1 MRLTR
6 SENMARIR
14 AGDTEPELQLRCAL
28 WKRGLRYRVN
38 YRTPGGRA
46 DFALPARGVAIFV
59 DGCFWHG
66 CPEHYVRPRSASA
79 FWERKLLENVSRDRR
94 QTQQLLDA
102 GWIPIRLW
110 EHEVRE
116 DLEGAASGV
125 FTILKTGRPHWPIW
139 RVVRVEAVD
148 AATRLERRRLEEL
161 LGSGCRVEE
170 GQRITAK
177 VGRVYR
183 LRAPDK

>member
-1 MRLTR
+1 MPLTR

-14 AGDTEPELQLRCAL
+14 AGDTQPEVQLRCAL

-46 DFALPARGVAIFV
+46 DLALPGRKVAIFV

-66 CPEHYVRPRSASA
+66 CPEHYVRPRSPSA

-102 GWIPIRLW
+102 EWIPIRLW

-116 DLEGAASGV
+116 DL
-125 FTILKTGRPHWPIW
+125 
-139 RVVRVEAVD
+139 
-148 AATRLERRRLEEL
+148 
-161 LGSGCRVEE
+161 
-170 GQRITAK
+170 
-177 VGRVYR
+177 
-183 LRAPDK
+183 